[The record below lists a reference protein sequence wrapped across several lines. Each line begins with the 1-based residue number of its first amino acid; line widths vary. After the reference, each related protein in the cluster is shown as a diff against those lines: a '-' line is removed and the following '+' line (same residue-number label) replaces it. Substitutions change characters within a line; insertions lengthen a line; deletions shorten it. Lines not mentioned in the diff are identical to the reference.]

1 MFRTYET
8 SFNFELINNVFLEY
22 IPYVLIGVTVW
33 FIIAYFAHSMSINK
47 SKGSETL
54 ERRTNKR
61 VYNLVENL
69 SISQGVKMPK
79 IRIIQSDA
87 LNAFA
92 SGLNEK
98 TYTVTLTQGIIET
111 LEDDELEGVIA
122 HELMHIKNND
132 VRLLIISII
141 FVGIFS
147 FLVNIIFRNI
157 LFGRGKKKDIKI
169 IIISLVISL
178 VVYLISILFKFA
190 LSKKREY
197 MADAGAAKMTEK
209 PLTLTSAL

>member
-1 MFRTYET
+1 
-8 SFNFELINNVFLEY
+8 
-22 IPYVLIGVTVW
+22 
-33 FIIAYFAHSMSINK
+33 
-47 SKGSETL
+47 
-54 ERRTNKR
+54 
-61 VYNLVENL
+61 
-69 SISQGVKMPK
+69 MPK

-197 MADAGAAKMTEK
+197 MADAGAAKMTK
-209 PLTLTSAL
+209 KSLTLASAL

>member
-47 SKGSETL
+47 SAGSETL

-69 SISQGVKMPK
+69 CIYQGMKMPK
-79 IRIIQSDA
+79 IRIIQSYA

-157 LFGRGKKKDIKI
+157 LFGRGKKKEIKI

>member
-1 MFRTYET
+1 
-8 SFNFELINNVFLEY
+8 
-22 IPYVLIGVTVW
+22 
-33 FIIAYFAHSMSINK
+33 
-47 SKGSETL
+47 
-54 ERRTNKR
+54 
-61 VYNLVENL
+61 
-69 SISQGVKMPK
+69 MPK

-147 FLVNIIFRNI
+147 LLVNIIFRNI

>member
-1 MFRTYET
+1 
-8 SFNFELINNVFLEY
+8 
-22 IPYVLIGVTVW
+22 
-33 FIIAYFAHSMSINK
+33 
-47 SKGSETL
+47 
-54 ERRTNKR
+54 
-61 VYNLVENL
+61 
-69 SISQGVKMPK
+69 MPK

-147 FLVNIIFRNI
+147 LLVNIIFRNI

-197 MADAGAAKMTEK
+197 MADAGAAKMTK
-209 PLTLTSAL
+209 KSLTLASALWKISVNHKIESFKSEELAQLCIKNSPEKSSFSLKGLFYTHPPMDKRIGILERF

>member
-1 MFRTYET
+1 M
-8 SFNFELINNVFLEY
+8 
-22 IPYVLIGVTVW
+22 
-33 FIIAYFAHSMSINK
+33 
-47 SKGSETL
+47 
-54 ERRTNKR
+54 
-61 VYNLVENL
+61 
-69 SISQGVKMPK
+69 KMPK

-141 FVGIFS
+141 FFGIFS
-147 FLVNIIFRNI
+147 LLVKIIFRNI